1 VLRCIQCPVE
11 TVTARL
17 HASRRMGDGQILMI
31 FSAYL
36 KQIQK
41 IPLLILLAQIDEREA
56 YRSIQLLNRLFLDGQ
71 SF

>member
-1 VLRCIQCPVE
+1 
-11 TVTARL
+11 
-17 HASRRMGDGQILMI
+17 MGDGQILMI